1 VLTKIKKE
9 KALEKLEEYSKIVDK
24 LIKIGHKQGE
34 ELRESLNLKIRALVR
49 NAFDDGQQKV
59 QDFDAYVNSYI
70 ISAGVQKSD
79 REEQEDY
86 ERRLRDTRTYIS
98 SCQEEI
104 LILDTDSEHTKT
116 TPFVDTKKVFIIHG
130 HDEINLLRLEKLLR
144 REFNLIPVIQKEEPQ
159 SGRTLIEKFEAIAQD
174 ISYAFA
180 LITADDIIMDG
191 NNKYSQARPN
201 VIFELGWF
209 YGKRGRQRVSLIF
222 KKGTKIHSDLDGI
235 GRIEFNKNVEEKVT
249 DIRNELRA
257 AGILNVNST

>member
-1 VLTKIKKE
+1 MLTKIKKE

-104 LILDTDSEHTKT
+104 LMLDTDSKDAKK

-130 HDEINLLRLEKLLR
+130 HDEINLLRLEKLVR
-144 REFNLIPVIQKEEPQ
+144 KEFNLIPVIQKEAPQ
-159 SGRTLIEKFEAIAQD
+159 SGRTLIEKFEALAQD

-180 LITADDIIMDG
+180 LITADDIIIDG

-235 GRIEFNKNVEEKVT
+235 GRIEFNENVEEKVT

-257 AGILNVNST
+257 AGILNMN

>member
-1 VLTKIKKE
+1 MLTKIKKE
-9 KALEKLEEYSKIVDK
+9 KALEKLEEYSKIVDE
-24 LIKIGHKQGE
+24 LIKFGYKEGE

-49 NAFDDGQQKV
+49 NAFDDGQQRA
-59 QDFDAYVNSYI
+59 QDFDAYVNTYI
-70 ISAGVQKSD
+70 ISVGVQKSD

-86 ERRLRDTRTYIS
+86 ERRLRDTRTYLS
-98 SCQEEI
+98 SCREEI
-104 LILDTDSEHTKT
+104 LMLDTDSKDAKK

-144 REFNLIPVIQKEEPQ
+144 KEFNLIPVIQKEAPQ
-159 SGRTLIEKFEAIAQD
+159 SGRTLIEKFEALAQD

-180 LITADDIIMDG
+180 LITSDDIIING

>member
-86 ERRLRDTRTYIS
+86 ERRLRDTRTYICINKHQLNLELS
-98 SCQEEI
+98 SFNESKI
-104 LILDTDSEHTKT
+104 PFFFFIVNIKSLFLNHFLD
-116 TPFVDTKKVFIIHG
+116 F
-130 HDEINLLRLEKLLR
+130 
-144 REFNLIPVIQKEEPQ
+144 
-159 SGRTLIEKFEAIAQD
+159 
-174 ISYAFA
+174 
-180 LITADDIIMDG
+180 
-191 NNKYSQARPN
+191 
-201 VIFELGWF
+201 
-209 YGKRGRQRVSLIF
+209 
-222 KKGTKIHSDLDGI
+222 
-235 GRIEFNKNVEEKVT
+235 
-249 DIRNELRA
+249 
-257 AGILNVNST
+257 

>member
-1 VLTKIKKE
+1 MLTKIKKE
-9 KALEKLEEYSKIVDK
+9 RALEKLEEYSKIADK
-24 LIKIGHKQGE
+24 LIKKGHKQGE
-34 ELRESLNLKIRALVR
+34 ELRESLNLKIRALLR

-59 QDFDAYVNSYI
+59 EGFDAFVNSYI
-70 ISAGVQKSD
+70 ISVGAQKSD

-86 ERRLRDTRTYIS
+86 ETRLRDTRTYLS
-98 SCQEEI
+98 SCQEE
-104 LILDTDSEHTKT
+104 LLNLDTDSEHVKT
-116 TPFVDTKKVFIIHG
+116 TSFVDNKKVFIIHG

-159 SGRTLIEKFEAIAQD
+159 SGRTLIEKFEALAQD

-180 LITADDIIMDG
+180 LITADDIIVDG

-235 GRIEFNKNVEEKVT
+235 GRIEINENVEEKVT

-257 AGILNVNST
+257 AGILNVN